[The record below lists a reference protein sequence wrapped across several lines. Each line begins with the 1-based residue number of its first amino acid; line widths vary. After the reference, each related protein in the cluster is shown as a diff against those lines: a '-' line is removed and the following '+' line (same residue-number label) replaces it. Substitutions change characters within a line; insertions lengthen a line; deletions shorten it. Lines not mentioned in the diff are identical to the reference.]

1 MIFNVEKAKNNEFT
15 LKLNG
20 KYLYSKYKPREDA
33 YKFIQN
39 QINEKCQCYIL
50 FGLGLGYH
58 LEALLYYGVKEP
70 IIAVALFRE
79 ELKIFYKYNNIN
91 ISSNVTIVFYE
102 NLNLINNIDYQFI
115 IPNSL
120 IKSLNGNH
128 PLFEVIEDLKIRQ
141 ISVTSYAD
149 IMNENFYENIKNNDE
164 NISKFKG
171 LLKDRVGC
179 LISAGPSLEDRL
191 SDLKTISTNTYLICV
206 GSALNLLLANEI
218 VPNAVII
225 SDPQDNIISQLMG
238 LNYKGELL
246 YLSTANY
253 KTVKSFLGSKKIIY
267 QYGFPL
273 AEKVA
278 LNNKYDLLETG
289 GSVAT
294 TALSVLEYMDAKKIV
309 LFGQDFGFAS
319 NNTHVKK
326 STSNLQITNKI
337 VYRKVLSNN
346 NSFIDTTSNLETY
359 ARWFEK
365 KIKINNLKVYNT
377 ALNGR
382 KMECVP
388 YIDSKELLELV
399 IKN

>member
-1 MIFNVEKAKNNEFT
+1 MVFNLEKAKNNEFT

-20 KYLYSKYKPREDA
+20 KYLYSKYNPREDA

-39 QINEKCQCYIL
+39 QISKKSKGYVL

-58 LEALLYYGVKEP
+58 LEALLFYGIKEP
-70 IIAVALFRE
+70 ITVVALFKE
-79 ELKIFYKYNNIN
+79 EHEIFHKYNNLN

-102 NLNLINNIDYQFI
+102 NLNLSNNLDYQFI

-120 IKSLNGNH
+120 IKSLNENH

-149 IMNENFYENIKNNDE
+149 IMEENFYKNIKNDDE
-164 NISKFKG
+164 NISNFKG
-171 LLKDRVGC
+171 VLKDRVGC

-191 SDLKTISTNTYLICV
+191 TDLKAISTYTYLICV
-206 GSALNLLLANEI
+206 GSALKLLLLNEI

-225 SDPQDNIISQLMG
+225 SDPQDNIISQLKG
-238 LNYKGELL
+238 LEYEGELL

-253 KTVKSFLGSKKIIY
+253 KAVKSFIGSKKIIY

-273 AEKVA
+273 AEKIA

-294 TALSVLEYMDAKKIV
+294 TALSVLEYMGVNKIV
-309 LFGQDFGFAS
+309 LFGQDFGFAN
-319 NNTHVKK
+319 NNTHVKN

-346 NSFIDTTSNLETY
+346 NSLIDTTSNLETY

-365 KIKINNLKVYNT
+365 KIKKNDLKVYNT

-382 KMECVP
+382 KIECVP
-388 YIDSKELLELV
+388 YIDSKELLEIV